1 MKKFAPVITL
11 ILLPM
16 TFFFNSC
23 KKDTI
28 GQGNQ
33 FPGNSQNVK
42 QLVIKNLSWSYDP
55 ADKKAFV
62 DIQISSNYSI
72 DSISNVYRLF
82 VFFNE
87 WIKIS
92 KEGTEKDIFYYSIA
106 NGKLMLYYIFDIN
119 DPNTDVQYLIKNL
132 DGSCHAVKVDFI

>member
-1 MKKFAPVITL
+1 MRKNTQFMVAIM
-11 ILLPM
+11 IPM

-62 DIQISSNYSI
+62 DIQIPSNYSI

-92 KEGTEKDIFYYSIA
+92 KEGTEKDIFYYLIA

-119 DPNTDVQYLIKNL
+119 DPNTDVQYLITNL
-132 DGSCHAVKVDFI
+132 NGSSNTVKVDFI